1 MYLHIPAISLLKNDR
16 SAFRTNSLPGSGSSS
31 ANNSLGRS
39 LRNDLLVAADSV
51 TNAMSTLV
59 RELNSD
65 SDQEDHSHNSGRFLR
80 KPLDFEAGEDGDDSS
95 GGGNSWREELQRRYQ
110 QENDFLAE
118 LRARNVNISQTERTS
133 AASSSE
139 QEQDRGD
146 REEAEGGKE
155 DDNETD
161 WSEAVKRWPI
171 VGVRSMFH
179 SPPRFYHRSRYD
191 DDTRQRRKCS
201 GESSLEGDEETPRVV
216 FFSRKLGAPR
226 RLLDEIKRMQVGYN
240 RSAPRRDIFER
251 SLETHTFARIMADRV
266 QAKGDISSLKECTKL
281 EKLYVYSNEIERI
294 PNLSKIPR
302 LAILSLSGNNIDRL
316 TDIKSLRPL
325 EKLESVVF
333 NDPLY
338 GDCPMARLC
347 NYRSYVVYWL
357 PRINRLDHYP
367 INDAERHWIDSFFK
381 KKMMRCKVLLQNNI
395 NVYFKSLKDTYEK
408 FQEKEKRLKKL
419 LHDVGTLKLQRKS
432 SQVTLEENSKD
443 LVALEGRTLSLVEYH
458 DKKLKEREEMA
469 SLCFQVIATRY
480 IRRVAFNINHSRQIT
495 CRQLKLHMRHCGN
508 VYLREY
514 KNNGEG
520 LMKICQTALEKSL
533 CPFANESIYYRID
546 IFLPIDDSV
555 TGITGILLYRVTEVF
570 HKEISEYRIWNDQM
584 EGLCENEKCSRL
596 LAIVPGVQSIRE
608 WPMNVLKGGF
618 YNQKRIRLTNCSA
631 IADPKF
637 HEKFSK
643 REKAPP
649 DPCEKRRVSILLRV
663 PFHRCTVT
671 ERYTDGFHRSKAR
684 QRETVHRPC
693 QVYVL
698 TRVNLSDAIF
708 VAEYEYVFENDPIEN
723 DRREE
728 IPRTMHPAS
737 SPFERLTK
745 RKISLCLKI
754 DEEKLLTLRKISL
767 AGQGIKGLL
776 EDSIE
781 LPNLREIDLSYNRL
795 DEFPNWRMIV
805 YVKKMNV
812 SFNDI
817 RSIKMKEKLSALEEL
832 DISWNSLTKCRKS
845 LETLKAFAPSLKSLN
860 LERNPFSDIVE
871 RDKIFLFTGTYFP
884 GWAEV
889 QNLGS
894 LDPKVFGLKVARNT
908 LAELHDR
915 HPTISISHSSIG
927 RVQLK
932 KPSVH
937 LVRLHLTDNC
947 ITDLD
952 GLTQEHFPKL
962 KYLDLT
968 NNLITSL
975 RPMGSYNTII
985 EFYCAHNDIRR
996 LQEIEN
1002 LKSWQKLQV
1011 VDLSYNP
1018 NESAISYKNFLIF
1031 HLVDLKYVSGQC
1043 VEKSSIAEARNVL
1056 GNILD
1061 QTMLLTMNLAQKL
1074 TNVRQLDVVR
1084 CSIKKI
1090 NLPSNLLPHL
1100 ESLDL
1105 SRNHII
1111 SLESLNTLPKLKTLR
1126 MSYNRLETLQLDRS
1140 NDSDGFPNLSTLY
1153 LDHNRIGS
1161 ITLTDHSHIFP
1172 TLKHL
1177 FLHHNRLA
1185 DVYGLRQNSTLEIL
1199 IIDHNNIE
1207 TMDVDS
1213 FHENNNIACLSIES
1227 NKIQDLRFVK
1237 RLPCLKKLHMAD
1249 NLIANENE
1257 LDNLTLLTNLEELTL
1272 LGNPLSETMNYY
1284 KFALRSLARIKSID
1298 GYSLSSK
1305 TCGCNDLSIYE
1316 CISLLGQNNN
1326 VNKGSKN
1333 NNNNNVMSQ
1342 DNGPKVSPISD
1353 LELQRITEDL
1363 FQRNSCCIYKN
1374 ITVSYQGWIKGDNI
1388 TDNAPKPL
1396 LKVSSSV
1403 FSHPTI
1409 KKLSDLFDNYELD
1422 IRQTE
1427 VVTRQESTEE
1437 DEFIDTLASS
1447 DITTTVMNF
1456 LATKGYFAMNSQT
1469 YKTVLKSIWFHLYS
1483 RIKGSIGSSGFE
1495 HVFLVE
1501 KKKDDTIVGLHNW
1514 IFFAK
1519 QESLNNLNYL
1529 GYGRKVLFDNKAAL
1543 AKLHFNYKEQ
1553 HKASTM
1559 FIGTLPE
1566 LDVAIYTLC
1575 FYARPNAKCRV
1586 SFAGHKFNVQTYTWQ
1601 RDNQNFVGAAFP
1613 LI

>member
-1 MYLHIPAISLLKNDR
+1 
-16 SAFRTNSLPGSGSSS
+16 
-31 ANNSLGRS
+31 
-39 LRNDLLVAADSV
+39 
-51 TNAMSTLV
+51 
-59 RELNSD
+59 
-65 SDQEDHSHNSGRFLR
+65 
-80 KPLDFEAGEDGDDSS
+80 
-95 GGGNSWREELQRRYQ
+95 
-110 QENDFLAE
+110 
-118 LRARNVNISQTERTS
+118 
-133 AASSSE
+133 
-139 QEQDRGD
+139 
-146 REEAEGGKE
+146 
-155 DDNETD
+155 
-161 WSEAVKRWPI
+161 
-171 VGVRSMFH
+171 MFH
-179 SPPRFYHRSRYD
+179 SPLRFRHRSRCD
-191 DDTRQRRKCS
+191 DDTPERRKRF
-201 GESSLEGDEETPRVV
+201 GE
-216 FFSRKLGAPR
+216 RKLGAPR
-226 RLLDEIKRMQVGYN
+226 HLLDEIKRVQVGRN
-240 RSAPRRDIFER
+240 RSAARRYIFER
-251 SLETHTFARIMADRV
+251 SLETRVFARIMADRV
-266 QAKGDISSLKECTKL
+266 QAKGHILFEGMHETGKALRLFQRNRTNSKSVKDPTIGYSLFVGKQHRSFNEGQAYALVPLASSTLFQD
-281 EKLYVYSNEIERI
+281 V
-294 PNLSKIPR
+294 
-302 LAILSLSGNNIDRL
+302 
-316 TDIKSLRPL
+316 KSLRPL

-333 NDPLY
+333 SDPLY
-338 GDCPMARLC
+338 GDCPIVRLC

-357 PRINRLDHYP
+357 NRINRLDHYP
-367 INDAERHWIDSFFK
+367 VHDAERHWIDSFFK
-381 KKMMRCKVLLQNNI
+381 KKMTRCKVLLHNNV
-395 NVYFKSLKDTYEK
+395 NVYFKSLKDMYEK
-408 FQEKEKRLKKL
+408 FQEKEKSLKKL
-419 LHDVGTLKLQRKS
+419 LHEVGTLRLQPKS
-432 SQVTLEENSKD
+432 SQVTPEESGKD
-443 LVALEGRTLSLVEYH
+443 LIALEGRALSLVEYQ
-458 DKKLKEREEMA
+458 DKRLKEREEMA
-469 SLCFQVIATRY
+469 SLCF
-480 IRRVAFNINHSRQIT
+480 QIT

-514 KNNGEG
+514 NNNGEG
-520 LMKICQTALEKSL
+520 LMKICQTTLEKSL
-533 CPFANESIYYRID
+533 CPFAND
-546 IFLPIDDSV
+546 V

-570 HKEISEYRIWNDQM
+570 HKEISEYRIWNDRM
-584 EGLCENEKCSRL
+584 EDLCKNEKCSRL
-596 LAIVPGVQSIRE
+596 LAIVPGVRSIRE
-608 WPMNVLKGGF
+608 WPMSVLKGGF

-637 HEKFSK
+637 HERFSK
-643 REKAPP
+643 REKHPP

-698 TRVNLSDAIF
+698 TRANLSDAIF
-708 VAEYEYVFENDPIEN
+708 VAEYEYVFENDPIEEN

-728 IPRTMHPAS
+728 MQGTTHSAAS
-737 SPFERLTK
+737 SFERLTK
-745 RKISLCLKI
+745 RKISLCLRI

-781 LPNLREIDLSYNRL
+781 LPNLRELDLSYNRL

-805 YVKKMNV
+805 HVKKMNV

-832 DISWNSLTKCRKS
+832 DISWNSLTKCRKT
-845 LETLKAFAPSLKSLN
+845 LETLKTFAPSLKTLN
-860 LERNPFSDIVE
+860 LERNPFSDIVQ
-871 RDKIFLFTGTYFP
+871 RDKIVLLTGIYFP
-884 GWAEV
+884 SRTEV
-889 QNLGS
+889 RNLGS
-894 LDPKVFGLKVARNT
+894 LDPKVFALKVARNT
-908 LAELHDR
+908 LAELYDR
-915 HPTISISHSSIG
+915 NPTISISHSPIG
-927 RVQLK
+927 RVHLK

-937 LVRLHLTDNC
+937 LVRLHLIDNC
-947 ITDLD
+947 ITDLE

-1002 LKSWQKLQV
+1002 LKSWHKLQV

-1018 NESAISYKNFLIF
+1018 DESAISYKNFLIF
-1031 HLVDLKYVSGQC
+1031 HLVDLKYVSGQW

-1061 QTMLLTMNLAQKL
+1061 QTMLLTMNLASKL

-1084 CSIKKI
+1084 CSIRKI

-1111 SLESLNTLPKLKTLR
+1111 SLENLNALPKLKTLR
-1126 MSYNRLETLQLDRS
+1126 MSYNRLESLHLDRS
-1140 NDSDGFPNLSTLY
+1140 NESDGFPNLSTLY

-1161 ITLTDHSHIFP
+1161 ITLTDDSHVFP

-1185 DVYGLRQNSTLEIL
+1185 NVYGLRQNSTLEIL
-1199 IIDHNNIE
+1199 IIDHNKIE

-1237 RLPCLKKLHMAD
+1237 KLQCLKKLHVAD

-1257 LDNLTLLTNLEELTL
+1257 LDNLTSLTNLEELTL
-1272 LGNPLSETMNYY
+1272 LGNPLSETVNYY
-1284 KFALRSLARIKSID
+1284 KFALRSLAKIKSID
-1298 GYSLSSK
+1298 GYSLSNK
-1305 TCGCNDLSIYE
+1305 TCGCNDLSVYKCVQNVFVSNTPPPPPPSLPSDARKLFQDSNDQFIRS
-1316 CISLLGQNNN
+1316 ILLGQDSN
-1326 VNKGSKN
+1326 VNKNSKN
-1333 NNNNNVMSQ
+1333 NNNNVISQ
-1342 DNGPKVSPISD
+1342 DKKLSPISD
-1353 LELQRITEDL
+1353 MELQRITEEL
-1363 FQRNSCCIYKN
+1363 FQRDSCCIYKN
-1374 ITVSYQGWIKGDNI
+1374 ITVSYQGWIRGDNI

-1396 LKVSSSV
+1396 LKVSSNVS
-1403 FSHPTI
+1403 SHPTI
-1409 KKLSDLFDNYELD
+1409 QKLSNLFDNYELD

-1427 VVTRQESTEE
+1427 VVTRQESKEE
-1437 DEFIDTLASS
+1437 DEFIDALVSS
-1447 DITTTVMNF
+1447 DVTTAVMNF
-1456 LATKGYFAMNSQT
+1456 LATKGYFAMNPQT

-1501 KKKDDTIVGLHNW
+1501 KKKDNSIVGLHNW

-1543 AKLHFNYKEQ
+1543 AKLHFNYKERY
-1553 HKASTM
+1553 KASTM
-1559 FIGTLPE
+1559 FVGTLPE